1 MIEQSLDLDFDAMYT
16 DVAPVDL
23 VLQRAGRLHRHERG
37 ERGNPCLWLIKPE
50 EKDGVPDF
58 GPSEWVYPRFVLLR
72 SLVALRAKEGGVIL
86 PDDLEPLVE
95 QVYGKHPLVVPAGY
109 SADLAAS
116 EKAMREEQRLMSR
129 NAKSV
134 MIWNPDTSDL
144 LNQPNMQLVEDD
156 PEAHRKVQ
164 AATRDTEPTVQLVL
178 VYHLDGQ
185 DFLDPDGKEPFDEDD
200 VPNVAYVR
208 RLLLNEVTISHTGCV
223 FHYVTHPVPQ
233 GWKKNG
239 MLRHHRLLRVDGKG
253 ASVTDDFI
261 RLDHDLGIVISRKK
275 ETGGAE

>member
-1 MIEQSLDLDFDAMYT
+1 
-16 DVAPVDL
+16 
-23 VLQRAGRLHRHERG
+23 
-37 ERGNPCLWLIKPE
+37 
-50 EKDGVPDF
+50 
-58 GPSEWVYPRFVLLR
+58 
-72 SLVALRAKEGGVIL
+72 
-86 PDDLEPLVE
+86 
-95 QVYGKHPLVVPAGY
+95 
-109 SADLAAS
+109 
-116 EKAMREEQRLMSR
+116 
-129 NAKSV
+129 
-134 MIWNPDTSDL
+134 
-144 LNQPNMQLVEDD
+144 VEDD

-200 VPNVAYVR
+200 VPNVACVR

-239 MLRHHRLLRVDGKG
+239 MLRHHRLLRADGKG

-275 ETGGAE
+275 ETRGDE